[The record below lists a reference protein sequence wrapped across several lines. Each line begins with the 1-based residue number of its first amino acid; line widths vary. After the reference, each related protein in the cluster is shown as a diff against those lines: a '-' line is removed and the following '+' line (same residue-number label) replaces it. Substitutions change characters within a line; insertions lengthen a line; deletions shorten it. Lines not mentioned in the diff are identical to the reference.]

1 MERDSDGQPR
11 RVEAIARALLY
22 AIVVLSPLVMTRLI
36 GALPLT
42 HDAFEL
48 PKAVVVRFAAALA
61 LLAWTIAVSREHR
74 GVRLSWWLVPVAVYV
89 GWVVAATALSASPV
103 VSLLGGHGRLDGLLT
118 VITYAL
124 LGFLALQLLT
134 TGRHMIHLARAMT
147 LTGAIVSLYGA
158 AQTLGFHPFYQLG
171 TNEFT
176 AGRAFAS
183 LGNPVFL
190 GGYLVLV
197 LPVMTSVALGATK
210 RAWRGLGWVGVVL
223 ATVSLIGTATRGAWV
238 VGALEIVVLLA
249 IVARKRVR
257 LPLTAFVA
265 LGTGAVASSI
275 VVVRSLRSP
284 DQVMNVALRFGTMFR
299 GGDGSTTE
307 RFMIMR
313 AAIGSIA
320 ARPWF
325 GFGPGRFVEAFNR
338 FRPQKHAVTF
348 PDNSPDN
355 AHNMVLQIASTAGV
369 IAAIAWLFS
378 ALVPLSLSARAAWSK
393 EGGQQRLALSGLWLG
408 AAGYTLFLMSGIS
421 VIGASST
428 FWIMLGALAGLGR
441 VREVEAGRALRV
453 AMIGAASVLLVVV
466 SAWSATRF
474 VADMRYMLAR
484 EQVHADAPGDPLAS
498 TQAALELSPY
508 DVTYRRHALLLVQ
521 GTDPE
526 KAKAAALAVLEVE
539 PDDAITLV
547 LLAETHLQLGDR
559 DQAARV
565 VQRAKDVAPNN
576 PAVLELD
583 RKLAQ

>member
-1 MERDSDGQPR
+1 MERDLEDEQRPG
-11 RVEAIARALLY
+11 ALARALLY

-61 LLAWTIAVSREHR
+61 FLVWTIAVSRERR

-147 LTGAIVSLYGA
+147 LTGAIVSLYGV

-176 AGRAFAS
+176 ADRAFAS

-210 RAWRGLGWVGVVL
+210 RVWRGLGWVGVVL
-223 ATVSLIGTATRGAWV
+223 ATVSLIGTATRGAWL
-238 VGALEIVVLLA
+238 VGALEIAVLLV
-249 IVARKRVR
+249 IVVRKRVR
-257 LPLTAFVA
+257 LPMTAYVA
-265 LGTGAVASSI
+265 LGTGAVASSL

-284 DQVMNVALRFGTMFR
+284 DQVMNIALRLGSMFR
-299 GGDGSTTE
+299 GDDGSTTE

-313 AAIGSIA
+313 AAIRSIA

-338 FRPQKHAVTF
+338 FRPEEHVAAF
-348 PDNSPDN
+348 PGKVADN
-355 AHNMVLQIASTAGV
+355 AHNLVLQIAATSGV
-369 IAAIAWLFS
+369 IAAIAWLVS
-378 ALVPLSLSARAAWSK
+378 ALMPLSLSARAAWSK

-421 VIGASST
+421 VIGVSST
-428 FWIMLGALAGLGR
+428 FWIVLGALAGLGR
-441 VREVEAGRALRV
+441 VHEVEVGRALRISV
-453 AMIGAASVLLVVV
+453 IGVASVLLAAV
-466 SAWSATRF
+466 SVWSATRF
-474 VADMRYMLAR
+474 VADMRYMRAR
-484 EQVHADAPGDPLAS
+484 EQVHADVPGDPLVS
-498 TQAALELSPY
+498 TQAALALSPY
-508 DVTYRRHALLLVQ
+508 DVTYRRHVLLLVQ
-521 GTDPE
+521 DTEPE

-539 PDDAITLV
+539 PDDAITLI
-547 LLAETHLQLGDR
+547 LLAETHLQLGEHE
-559 DQAARV
+559 QAARV

-576 PAVLELD
+576 PAVLELG
-583 RKLAQ
+583 RKLVR